1 MSHKI
6 KHDLAKCLFGL
17 MCAQTRDWK
26 LIKEEWINIFIENMS
41 VLQEADM
48 QWIWSSYIGYLWAN
62 GTFTASR
69 QIHS

>member
-1 MSHKI
+1 
-6 KHDLAKCLFGL
+6 
-17 MCAQTRDWK
+17 
-26 LIKEEWINIFIENMS
+26 MS

-48 QWIWSSYIGYLWAN
+48 QRMWSSYIGYLWAN